1 MNLVNSSKPRW
12 CDWKYQNLLQWLRV
26 HSISTE
32 FNRIPVL
39 EPQKIGGKHHPK
51 ICVLSPPLVVLPA
64 YVFYIEDYFVIWR
77 EKNCRNLHY
86 GWTAKCIIIGGN
98 WHKFI
103 CLFVC
108 FHNIKNEFS
117 EFAQIYKLLV
127 FWQLLMKQH
136 SWTLLTVCK

>member
-1 MNLVNSSKPRW
+1 MIENIRTCCNDYVYIPSL
-12 CDWKYQNLLQWLRV
+12 QNLTVFQFWNL
-26 HSISTE
+26 
-32 FNRIPVL
+32 
-39 EPQKIGGKHHPK
+39 QKIGGKHHPK

-108 FHNIKNEFS
+108 FHNIKKEFS